1 MVPGTPTVITPIARA
16 RGVDR
21 SKIVRSRRALIW
33 QQFRRNRAA
42 VAGGCVVIVLVLVA
56 AFAGTLAPTDPILVF
71 PEQRLLPPSRM
82 HVFGT
87 DELGRDVLSRIM
99 FGARI
104 SMTVGLISVTIAGS
118 IGVILGLLSG
128 YLGGWID
135 NLIMRLIDILLAFPG
150 ILLAI
155 VIAGALGPGLR
166 NVMIAVGIF
175 SVPSYAR
182 VVRASTLSVKALD
195 YVEALRALGASDARV
210 LFRHILINVSAPII
224 VLSTLGVATAILSA
238 AGLSFIGLGAQ
249 PPTPEWGA
257 MLSQARAYLRN
268 EWWMATFPGLA
279 IMITVLAVNL
289 LGDGLRDA
297 LDPRLR
303 T

>member
-1 MVPGTPTVITPIARA
+1 MIIQAARTVD
-16 RGVDR
+16 VDR
-21 SKIVRSRRALIW
+21 TRAQRSRVALVW
-33 QQFRRNRAA
+33 RQFRRNRAA
-42 VAGGCVVIVLVLVA
+42 VVGGCVVIVLALMA
-56 AFAGTLAPTDPILVF
+56 LFAHALAPYDPILVL
-71 PEQRLLPPSRM
+71 PDQRLQPPSGA
-82 HVFGT
+82 HPFGT
-87 DELGRDVLSRIM
+87 DELGRDVLSRAI

-104 SMTVGLISVTIAGS
+104 SMTVGLISVTVALV
-118 IGVILGLLSG
+118 IGVTLGLVSG
-128 YLGGWID
+128 YLGGWAD
-135 NLIMRLIDILLAFPG
+135 NVIMRVIDVLLAFPG

-175 SVPSYAR
+175 SMPSYAR
-182 VVRASTLSVKALD
+182 VVRASTLSVKEQD
-195 YVEALRALGASDARV
+195 YIEALRALGASDPRIV
-210 LFRHILINVSAPII
+210 FRHILTNVFAPII
-224 VLSTLGVATAILSA
+224 VLATLGIATAILSA
-238 AGLSFIGLGAQ
+238 AGLSFVGLGAQ

-257 MLSQARAYLRN
+257 MLSQARPYLRN

>member
-1 MVPGTPTVITPIARA
+1 MIAQGARA
-16 RGVDR
+16 REVDR
-21 SKIVRSRRALIW
+21 PGISRSQGALVW
-33 QQFRRNRAA
+33 RHFRRNRAA
-42 VAGGCVVIVLVLVA
+42 VVGGGVVVLLALIAV
-56 AFAGTLAPTDPILVF
+56 FAGVIAPSDPILVLT
-71 PEQRLLPPSRM
+71 EERLLPPSRV
-82 HVFGT
+82 HLFGT
-87 DELGRDVLSRIM
+87 DELGRDVLSRTV

-104 SMTVGLISVTIAGS
+104 SMTVGLISVSIALL
-118 IGVILGLLSG
+118 IGVTLGLLSG
-128 YLGGWID
+128 YAGGWVD
-135 NLIMRLIDILLAFPG
+135 NLIMRMIDILLAFPG

-155 VIAGALGPGLR
+155 IIVGSLGPGLR

-182 VVRASTLSVKALD
+182 VVRASTLHVKALD
-195 YVEALRALGASDARV
+195 YIEALRALGASDARI
-210 LFRHILINVSAPII
+210 LFRHVLVNVTAPII

-238 AGLSFIGLGAQ
+238 AGLSFVGLGAQ
-249 PPTPEWGA
+249 PPAPEWGA
-257 MLSQARAYLRN
+257 MLSQARPYLRN

-289 LGDGLRDA
+289 MGDGLRDA

>member
-1 MVPGTPTVITPIARA
+1 VW
-16 RGVDR
+16 
-21 SKIVRSRRALIW
+21 SRRALIW
-33 QQFRRNRAA
+33 QQFRQNRAA

-56 AFAGTLAPTDPILVF
+56 GFAGTLAPTDPIRVF

-82 HVFGT
+82 HLFGT

-118 IGVILGLLSG
+118 IGVTLGLLSG
-128 YLGGWID
+128 YLGGWVD
-135 NLIMRLIDILLAFPG
+135 NFIMRLIDILLAFPG

-195 YVEALRALGASDARV
+195 YVEALRALGASDARI

>member
-1 MVPGTPTVITPIARA
+1 MIIQAARTVD
-16 RGVDR
+16 VDR
-21 SKIVRSRRALIW
+21 MRAQRSRVALVW
-33 QQFRRNRAA
+33 RQFRRNRAA
-42 VAGGCVVIVLVLVA
+42 VAGGCVVVLLA
-56 AFAGTLAPTDPILVF
+56 LMALFAHVLAPYDPILVL
-71 PEQRLLPPSRM
+71 PDQRLQPPSGA
-82 HVFGT
+82 HPFGT
-87 DELGRDVLSRIM
+87 DELGRDVLSRAI

-104 SMTVGLISVTIAGS
+104 SMTVGLISVTVALV
-118 IGVILGLLSG
+118 IGVTLGLVSG
-128 YLGGWID
+128 YLGGWTD
-135 NLIMRLIDILLAFPG
+135 NMIMRVIDILLAFPG

-175 SVPSYAR
+175 SMPSYAR
-182 VVRASTLSVKALD
+182 VVRASTLSVKEQD
-195 YVEALRALGASDARV
+195 YIEALRALGASDPRIV
-210 LFRHILINVSAPII
+210 FRHILTNVFAPII
-224 VLSTLGVATAILSA
+224 VLATLGIATAILSA
-238 AGLSFIGLGAQ
+238 AGLSFVGLGAQ

-257 MLSQARAYLRN
+257 MLSQARPYLRS

>member
-1 MVPGTPTVITPIARA
+1 MIAQVARA
-16 RGVDR
+16 REVDHPR
-21 SKIVRSRRALIW
+21 IARSRGGLVW
-33 QQFRRNRAA
+33 LHFRRNRAA
-42 VAGGCVVIVLVLVA
+42 VVGGAVVLLLAFVA
-56 AFAGTLAPTDPILVF
+56 LFAGEIAPSDPILVL

-82 HVFGT
+82 HLFGT
-87 DELGRDVLSRIM
+87 DELGRDVLSRTI

-104 SMTVGLISVTIAGS
+104 SMTVGLISVSIALLV
-118 IGVILGLLSG
+118 GVTLGLLSG
-128 YLGGWID
+128 YLGGWVD

-155 VIAGALGPGLR
+155 VIVGSLGPGLR

-182 VVRASTLSVKALD
+182 VVRASTLHVKALD
-195 YVEALRALGASDARV
+195 YIEALRALGASDARII
-210 LFRHILINVSAPII
+210 LRHVLINVSAPII

-238 AGLSFIGLGAQ
+238 AGLSFVGLGAQ
-249 PPTPEWGA
+249 PPAPEWGA
-257 MLSQARAYLRN
+257 MLSQARPYLRN

-279 IMITVLAVNL
+279 IMFTVLAVNL
-289 LGDGLRDA
+289 VGDGLRDA